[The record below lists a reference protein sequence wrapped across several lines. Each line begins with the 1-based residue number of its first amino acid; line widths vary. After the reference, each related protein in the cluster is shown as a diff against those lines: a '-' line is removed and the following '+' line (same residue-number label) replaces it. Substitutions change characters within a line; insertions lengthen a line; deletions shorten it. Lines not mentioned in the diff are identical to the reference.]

1 MVRDLPV
8 KAGDAGAVGWY
19 AVVGRVDAPV
29 AGRPVTPPE
38 PARPSSK
45 DDTDVQTH
53 EIRQRFLDHFIRAG
67 HTEVPSASLILDDPN
82 LLFVNAGMVPFKPY
96 FLGEQT
102 PPFDRATSVQ
112 KCVRTLDI
120 DEVGIT
126 TRHNTFF
133 QMAGNFSFGDYFKR
147 EAIHFAWTLLT
158 NSVDDGGYGIDPQ
171 KLWPTVYLDDDEA
184 EAIWR
189 DEIGVPAERIQRRGL
204 KDNYWSMGVPGPC
217 GPCSEI
223 FFDRGPAYGV
233 EGGPE
238 ADEDRYIEIWNL
250 VFMQNIRGPGGGKD
264 NYEILGPLPKKNIDT
279 GMGVERVAC
288 ILQGVDNVY
297 ETDLCKPI
305 IDLAAQLSGRQYGA
319 GNHDDDVRFRVI
331 ADHSRT
337 AALLIGDGV
346 LPGNDGRG
354 YVLRRL
360 LRRVV
365 RSMRLL
371 GSDEPTMGAITDKVI
386 DLMSPSYPVLAEQ
399 REHILTVAVG
409 EETAFGRTLAAGSK
423 LFADAAQATKAAEK
437 STISGD
443 DAFTLHDTYGFP
455 IDLTLEM
462 AAEAGLDVDQTG
474 FTSLM
479 AEQKQ
484 RAKADATARK
494 TGHADVE
501 VFREFLD
508 RGPTQFTGFDELVS
522 EAKVLGLIVDGAR
535 VRSAGRGAEVTVV
548 LDRTPLYAE
557 SGGQMA
563 DIGSITTSDG
573 VRLTVTDVQK
583 VGKSV
588 WLHRATVDDGE
599 IVEGD
604 EVIAAVDQGWR
615 HGATQGHSGTHMV
628 HAALRQVLGPSA
640 TQAGSLN
647 RPGYLR
653 FDFHAGAP
661 LSEDQRREIEEISNS
676 AVEANYPVH
685 TFETG
690 LAEAKSM
697 GAMALFGENYGDVV
711 RVVEIGGPFSMELCG
726 GTHVASSAQIGPIT
740 VIGESSVGSGV
751 RRVEAYTG
759 LDSFR
764 YLSRERALLAGLAS
778 SLKVPSEEVPGR
790 VEQLVTRL
798 RDAEK
803 QLEKA
808 RAEKA
813 RAAAAG
819 LVDSAV
825 RVGATDIVA
834 GAVPGLDANG
844 LRQLAGD
851 LRGRVAD
858 RPAVVALFSTT
869 GSGEDTK
876 VPFVIATTE
885 AARSAGLKAGDLVKE
900 IAPLI
905 GGRGGGKPDLA
916 QGSGTDAAGIDAA
929 QARIRELVA
938 R

>member
-1 MVRDLPV
+1 M
-8 KAGDAGAVGWY
+8 
-19 AVVGRVDAPV
+19 
-29 AGRPVTPPE
+29 
-38 PARPSSK
+38 
-45 DDTDVQTH
+45 QTH
-53 EIRQRFLDHFIRAG
+53 DIRQRFLDHFIKAG

-147 EAIHFAWTLLT
+147 EAIGFAWSLLT
-158 NSVDDGGYGIDPQ
+158 NSVADGGYGIDPE

-223 FFDRGPAYGV
+223 FYDRGPAYGV

-250 VFMQNIRGPGGGKD
+250 VFMQNIRGPGGGKED
-264 NYEILGPLPKKNIDT
+264 YEILGPLPKKNIDT
-279 GMGVERVAC
+279 GLGIERVAC

-297 ETDLCKPI
+297 ETDLMKPI
-305 IDLAAQLSGRQYGA
+305 IDLASRLTGRAYGA
-319 GNHDDDVRFRVI
+319 GNHDDDVKFRVI
-331 ADHSRT
+331 ADHART
-337 AALLIGDGV
+337 SALLIGDGV

-365 RSMRLL
+365 RSVRLL
-371 GSDEPTMGAITDKVI
+371 GADQPTMDDFISLVI
-386 DLMSPSYPVLAEQ
+386 DTMAPSYPNLAEQ
-399 REHILTVAVG
+399 REHIVDVAVA
-409 EETAFGRTLAAGSK
+409 EEASFSNTLAAGSK
-423 LFADAAQATKAAEK
+423 LFADAAAATKASKA
-437 STISGD
+437 STISGG

-462 AAEAGLDVDQTG
+462 AAEAGLSVDQEG
-474 FTSLM
+474 FTALM

-494 TGHADVE
+494 SGHADLSVY
-501 VFREFLD
+501 REFLD
-508 RGPTQFTGFDELVS
+508 RGPTMFTGFDELVS
-522 EAKVLGLIVDGAR
+522 EAKVLGLVADGAR
-535 VRSAGRGAEVTVV
+535 VRTATPGQELVVV

-563 DIGSITTSDG
+563 DVGTITTGDG
-573 VRLTVTDVQK
+573 VRLRVTDVQK
-583 VGKSV
+583 AGKSV
-588 WLHRATVDDGE
+588 WLHKVTVDEGE
-599 IVEGD
+599 VAEGD
-604 EVIAAVDQGWR
+604 EVIAAVDQSWR

-628 HAALRQVLGPSA
+628 HAALREVLGPTA

-653 FDFHAGAP
+653 FDFHSGKG
-661 LSEDQRREIEEISNS
+661 LSESQRREIEEISNA

-690 LAEAKSM
+690 LTEAKSM
-697 GAMALFGENYGDVV
+697 GALALFGENYGDVV

-726 GTHVASSAQIGPIT
+726 GTHVGSSAQIGPVT
-740 VIGESSVGSGV
+740 VIGESSVGSGI
-751 RRVEAYTG
+751 RRVEAYVG
-759 LDSFR
+759 MDSFR
-764 YLSRERALLAGLAS
+764 HLSKERALMAGLAS
-778 SLKVPSEEVPGR
+778 SLKVPSDEVPGR
-790 VEQLVTRL
+790 VEQLVSRL
-798 RDAEK
+798 RDAEREVER
-803 QLEKA
+803 LRADAA
-808 RAEKA
+808 RS
-813 RAAAAG
+813 AAG
-819 LVDSAV
+819 GLIESATTAGGTLI
-825 RVGATDIVA
+825 VG
-834 GAVPGLDANG
+834 GLVPGGLDGNG
-844 LRQLAGD
+844 LRGLATD
-851 LRGRVAD
+851 LRGKVAD
-858 RPAVVALFSTT
+858 RPAVIALFSP
-869 GSGEDTK
+869 SNDATK
-876 VPFVIATTE
+876 VPFVVATTD
-885 AARSAGLKAGDLVKE
+885 AARGLGIKAGDLVKDV
-900 IAPLI
+900 APLV

-916 QGSGTDAAGIDAA
+916 QGAGSDPGGVEPAMT
-929 QARIRELVA
+929 RIRELV
-938 R
+938 RDR